1 MNKFHRR
8 VKKMAKHLG
17 NIRPDLPRRI
27 VFKDARS
34 TVKGIIKNVD
44 SDFLSKAW

>member
-1 MNKFHRR
+1 MNIFQRR

-17 NIRPDLPRRI
+17 NIRPDLPKR
-27 VFKDARS
+27 VVYKDARA
-34 TVKGIIKNVD
+34 TVRGIIKNVD